1 MSAIARNGD
10 TNEEGG
16 AIISGASTVFVNGI
30 LVGLVGDTITAHSP
44 WGPPHPPHEA
54 PTITDGSGTVFAD
67 GILVAWVGSGNT
79 CGHSI
84 VVGSGDVEVG
94 S

>member
-16 AIISGASTVFVNGI
+16 EIIAGASTVFVNGI
-30 LVGLVGDTITAHSP
+30 LVGLVGDTITSHSP
-44 WGPPHPPHEA
+44 YGPPHPPHEA
-54 PTITDGSGTVFAD
+54 ATITDGSGTVFAD
-67 GILVAWVGSGNT
+67 GVLVAWVGSGNT